1 TFNHR
6 ILVWTNGA
14 RQGRM
19 IAGDNTPGNNAFKL
33 NSPTQIQF
41 DSNYNLYVVDTN
53 NSRIQRFDLISN
65 GC

>member
-1 TFNHR
+1 
-6 ILVWTNGA
+6 
-14 RQGRM
+14 
-19 IAGDNTPGNNAFKL
+19 P
-33 NSPTQIQF
+33 SQIRL